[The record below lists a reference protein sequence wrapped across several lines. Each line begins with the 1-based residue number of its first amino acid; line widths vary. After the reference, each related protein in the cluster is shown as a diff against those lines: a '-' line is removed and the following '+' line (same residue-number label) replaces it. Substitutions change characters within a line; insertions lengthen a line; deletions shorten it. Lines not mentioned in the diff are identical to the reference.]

1 MDTVSSAGRVIPNFA
16 AQHLKA
22 ATIFRDHTIQLESQH
37 ATVPLGEFFG
47 DIRSYASGCI
57 MSATASLEAL
67 INELFIA
74 PNGGL
79 RPKLSNFDDA
89 FWSRRGIERKSIL
102 EKYQFA
108 LDMLKKPKFVAD
120 DSSYL
125 NAKALIDLRN
135 ALVHYKAPW
144 DLERQQTSELKEM
157 LKGKY
162 ETSPFVLDEGAD
174 FATMKSMSAGA
185 ARWVI
190 ATVVDFVAA
199 FDARTKL
206 DDKKMQA
213 FLRIGRDPLG
223 K

>member
-1 MDTVSSAGRVIPNFA
+1 MEMSGTGRVIANFA

-37 ATVPLGEFFG
+37 ATVPLGEFFEN
-47 DIRSYASGCI
+47 IRSYASGCI

-74 PNGGL
+74 PNCGL
-79 RPKLSNFDDA
+79 RPKFSDFEVD
-89 FWSRRGIERKSIL
+89 FWSRKGIERKPIL
-102 EKYQFA
+102 DKYQLA
-108 LDMLKKPKFVAD
+108 LKMLETPEFNRKASP
-120 DSSYL
+120 YL
-125 NAKALIDLRN
+125 DASALIELRN

-144 DLERQQTSELKEM
+144 DPERQRTSTPKEM
-157 LKGKY
+157 LDGKY
-162 ETSPFVLDEGAD
+162 ETSPFADEGAD
-174 FATMKSMSAGA
+174 FVTMKSMSAGA
-185 ARWVI
+185 TRWVV
-190 ATVVDFVAA
+190 ATVIDFVAA

-213 FLRIGRDPLG
+213 FLRIGRDPVG